1 VAVKARTDAAQL
13 VEPSR
18 ALLAELDPDLPM
30 FRVRTMEQLEANA
43 VAQPRLYLFLIGLF
57 AATAVLLAALGI
69 YGVLMHAVAQRTRE
83 IGIRLAL
90 GARRNEVVGLVVRQA
105 AALAVSGLGL
115 GLVLAFAASRFIE
128 RLLFGITPRD
138 SVTYVAV
145 AAGLFVIALV
155 ASYLPARRASRI
167 DPIRAL
173 RYE

>member
-1 VAVKARTDAAQL
+1 
-13 VEPSR
+13 
-18 ALLAELDPDLPM
+18 
-30 FRVRTMEQLEANA
+30 
-43 VAQPRLYLFLIGLF
+43 
-57 AATAVLLAALGI
+57 LLAAIGI

-105 AALAVSGLGL
+105 AALAISGLGV